1 MKIATFNA
9 NSVRVRL
16 PIILDWL
23 ATNEPDILA
32 IQETKCEDHNFP
44 ADDFHDIGYHI
55 EFHGQKSYNGVAIAS
70 KAPMNNVQRG
80 FDLVTMPTDCR
91 VLRAEVDGISILNTY
106 VPNGSKVGSEKWAYK
121 MAWLEHFQSVAK
133 GMMARGPWIWLGD
146 INIAPT
152 PDDVY
157 EPERK
162 LGEVGHH
169 PDEFSRLAA
178 ITDHGLTDC
187 FRKHTQGPG
196 HHTYWDFFI
205 KNALDRKL
213 GWRIDH
219 IYASPEIES
228 KCTACTIDYEPRRA
242 ERPSDHT
249 FVMAEFDL

>member
-1 MKIATFNA
+1 M
-9 NSVRVRL
+9 
-16 PIILDWL
+16 
-23 ATNEPDILA
+23 
-32 IQETKCEDHNFP
+32 
-44 ADDFHDIGYHI
+44 
-55 EFHGQKSYNGVAIAS
+55 
-70 KAPMNNVQRG
+70 
-80 FDLVTMPTDCR
+80 
-91 VLRAEVDGISILNTY
+91 NTY